1 MTEIDRR
8 IADLDGLPR
17 KNGELVFDSPA
28 ESRAFGMAVALNRA
42 GAYDWDAFRT
52 HLVAEVARDP
62 DEQYYESWLHAFE
75 TLLVERG
82 TLTADELSRR
92 TAEFA
97 SMARD
102 EVF

>member
-17 KNGELVFDSPA
+17 RNGELVFESPS

-42 GAYDWDAFRT
+42 GAYDWDAFRSN
-52 HLVAEVARDP
+52 LVAEIARDP
-62 DEQYYESWLHAFE
+62 DERYYESWLHAFE
-75 TLLVERG
+75 ALLVERG
-82 TLTADELSRR
+82 TVTDEELDRR

>member
-8 IADLDGLPR
+8 IADLDRLPR

-28 ESRAFGMAVALNRA
+28 ESRAFGMAVALHQA

-52 HLVAEVARDP
+52 HLVAEIAQDP
-62 DEQYYESWLHAFE
+62 DEPYYQSWLHAFE
-75 TLLVERG
+75 ALLVERG
-82 TLTADELSRR
+82 TVTAEELSRR

>member
-8 IADLDGLPR
+8 IADLDRLPR

-28 ESRAFGMAVALNRA
+28 ESRAFGMAVALNQA

-62 DEQYYESWLHAFE
+62 DEHYYESWLRAVE
-75 TLLVERG
+75 ALLVERG
-82 TLTADELSRR
+82 TVTADELRGR